1 MHDFTGRTLGNHR
14 VVEMIGAQGMS
25 CALAEGT

>member
-14 VVEMIGAQGMS
+14 VVEIIGTQGMS
-25 CALAEGT
+25 CAPAEGT